1 MDNKNLVTPG
11 NDSVN
16 PLTIQDLPIEL
27 AELSEEV
34 LSQVRGGVERA
45 PWKEPPVPC
54 CTVYPPGW
62 NPNYPFTSVET
73 VEAVYPAI
81 GKI

>member
-1 MDNKNLVTPG
+1 MDNKDLTTPG

-16 PLTIQDLPIEL
+16 LLTTQDLPIEL

-34 LSQVRGGVERA
+34 LSQVRGGAIHYEAA
-45 PWKEPPVPC
+45 PLKEPPVPC

-62 NPNYPFTSVET
+62 NPNYPFTFVET
-73 VEAVYPAI
+73 LYI

>member
-1 MDNKNLVTPG
+1 MDNKDLMTPG

-16 PLTIQDLPIEL
+16 PLTIQNLPIEL

-34 LSQVRGGVERA
+34 LSQVRGGLQYAA
-45 PWKEPPVPC
+45 PFKEEPVPC

-62 NPNYPFTSVET
+62 PFTFTISVET
-73 VEAVYPAI
+73 VYPGI
-81 GKI
+81 CKI

>member
-1 MDNKNLVTPG
+1 MDNKDLMTPG

-16 PLTIQDLPIEL
+16 PLIQDLPIEL

-34 LSQVRGGVERA
+34 LSQVWGGAIQYEAA

-62 NPNYPFTSVET
+62 NPNYPFISVET
-73 VEAVYPAI
+73 VYSAI

>member
-1 MDNKNLVTPG
+1 MDNKDLMTPE

-16 PLTIQDLPIEL
+16 PLTIQNLPIEL

-34 LSQVRGGVERA
+34 LSQVRGGATEYAA
-45 PWKEPPVPC
+45 PWKEPRVPC

-62 NPNYPFTSVET
+62 PFTCVSVESI
-73 VEAVYPAI
+73 YPDI
-81 GKI
+81 CKI

>member
-1 MDNKNLVTPG
+1 MDNKDLMTPG

-16 PLTIQDLPIEL
+16 PLTIQNLPIEL

-34 LSQVRGGVERA
+34 LSQVRGGATEYAA
-45 PWKEPPVPC
+45 PLEEPRVPC

-62 NPNYPFTSVET
+62 PFTSVS
-73 VEAVYPAI
+73 VESIYPGI
-81 GKI
+81 CKI

>member
-1 MDNKNLVTPG
+1 MDNKDLMTPG

-16 PLTIQDLPIEL
+16 PLTMQDLPIEL

-34 LSQVRGGVERA
+34 LSQVRGGIQYEAA

-62 NPNYPFTSVET
+62 PFTTISVET
-73 VEAVYPAI
+73 LYPADRF
-81 GKI
+81 KI

>member
-1 MDNKNLVTPG
+1 MDNKNLMTPG

-16 PLTIQDLPIEL
+16 PLTIQNLPIEL

-34 LSQVRGGVERA
+34 LSQVRGGVEYHVG
-45 PWKEPPVPC
+45 PWKEEPVPC

-62 NPNYPFTSVET
+62 PYPFSVSVET
-73 VEAVYPAI
+73 IYPGI
-81 GKI
+81 CKI